1 MTRTSWVEL
10 CERLG
15 AIHEALEEHCDKGP
29 LWLTYTSG
37 CAYYGLTIDL
47 DVAIPLKRHNRAR
60 QCGYISSVQ
69 NG

>member
-1 MTRTSWVEL
+1 MKLLKSIATKDRY
-10 CERLG
+10 G
-15 AIHEALEEHCDKGP
+15 Y
-29 LWLTYTSG
+29 TYTSG